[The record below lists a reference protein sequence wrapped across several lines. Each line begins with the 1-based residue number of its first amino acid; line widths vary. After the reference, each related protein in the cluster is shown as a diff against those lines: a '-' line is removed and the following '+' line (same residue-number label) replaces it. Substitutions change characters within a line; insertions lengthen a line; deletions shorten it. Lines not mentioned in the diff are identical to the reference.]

1 MAGKSNLVIIHK
13 SDTPIAFTPPKD
25 KSGRIAAS
33 TNLHIMELRQKL
45 LKLIGAKDYIPM
57 RRMELITEL
66 KLDEDDTKSAHALLD
81 QMLERGE
88 IARLKKDRL
97 CIPEDADLVSG
108 RLIFRQSGS
117 AILIPDSDPSGDGY
131 PIKAEDTGV
140 SMHGDVVLA
149 RKVEQDR
156 RPFRGK
162 GGKQR
167 PEYNPDEKPNVR
179 VIRILKRARTTIP
192 GTLER
197 GRHASFVIP
206 DDPRLIQ
213 DILVP
218 DPQNSGMRPI
228 PQVGDKVVVKML
240 EWKQRH
246 LNPEGEI
253 IEVLGRTHEPDA
265 EFKAIL
271 YKYDLKPQFP
281 AAVEKQTEAIPDKVR
296 PEDIG
301 KRQDC
306 RDLFTFTID
315 PDDAKDFDDAL
326 SLELLEGG
334 KVRVG
339 VHIADVSAYVKPGSP
354 LDREAQE
361 RGNSTYLV
369 GTVISMLPHALSN
382 GLCSLV
388 EAEDRLTKSCFI
400 TFNDHA
406 EITDVKF
413 ANTVINS
420 NKRLTYK
427 QAYAFMMQD
436 DFAEIRKTPLPPK
449 HQTGSTGRSLDEVTD
464 HEMAQLKES
473 IDTLWRIAN
482 QLRQRRFSKG
492 SLDLDM
498 TSVKIYVDEE
508 GYADRIEKEFND
520 ESHQLIEEFMLSANE
535 QVARTMKKQNF
546 PCIYRVHDEP
556 EEEKL
561 KELRETMIS
570 FGVQCGNLQKPRE
583 MTALLK
589 KLKDHPQGY
598 TLKIHVLRSLKQAQ
612 YRASADGHFGL
623 GKPDYTH
630 FTSPIRRYSDLI
642 VHRVLDGYLCKIG
655 ADSALDTPDIR
666 YNQGKLESLGEHISI
681 TERNS
686 VDAERESV
694 KTKLLEFYD
703 RELEKKEKQHFKA
716 IITDVKNHG
725 LFVELTDT
733 LAFGM
738 VHISTLDD
746 DFYHPNNEGTALIG
760 RRKKRTYALGQY
772 IMVQVE
778 RVDRFKRQIDF
789 RVVISDARDAG
800 KKPGKPFTGGRKP
813 KQDQAK
819 QGQAK
824 QPKQSKQSKQSNKP
838 RRTAS
843 KKTSPREGGGAD
855 KVITQ
860 RPKKKSAKKS
870 TPKKPA
876 NEKPTGKKATGKVLT
891 QRPKK
896 SDRSRKRNR

>member
-1 MAGKSNLVIIHK
+1 M
-13 SDTPIAFTPPKD
+13 D
-25 KSGRIAAS
+25 
-33 TNLHIMELRQKL
+33 LRQKL
-45 LKLIGAKDYIPM
+45 LKLLGAKDYLPM
-57 RRMELITEL
+57 RRMEIISVL
-66 KLDEDDTKSAHALLD
+66 KLDQDATKEAHALLD
-81 QMLERGE
+81 KMLEQGE

-117 AILIPDSDPSGDGY
+117 AILIPDSDPIGDGY
-131 PIKAEDTGV
+131 PVKSEDTGV
-140 SMHGDVVLA
+140 SMHGDTVLA
-149 RKVEQDR
+149 RKVEDHR

-162 GGKQR
+162 GRQQR
-167 PEYNPDEKPNVR
+167 PEYKPDEKPNVR

-192 GTLER
+192 GTLEQAK
-197 GRHASFVIP
+197 HAVYVIP
-206 DDPRLIQ
+206 DDPRIIH

-218 DPQNSGMRPI
+218 DPKNSGLKPI
-228 PQVGDKVVVKML
+228 PKVGDKVVVKML

-253 IEVLGRTHEPDA
+253 IEILGRTHEPDA

-271 YKYDLKPQFP
+271 YKYDLNPKFP
-281 AAVEKQTEAIPDKVR
+281 SAVEQQTKGIPDVVR

-301 KRQDC
+301 NRQDC

-326 SLELLEGG
+326 SLELLEDS
-334 KVRVG
+334 KTRVG

-369 GTVISMLPHALSN
+369 GTVIPMLPHALSN

-388 EAEDRLTKSCFI
+388 EGEDRLTKTCFI
-400 TFNDHA
+400 TFNDNA
-406 EITDVKF
+406 DITEVKF

-427 QAYAFMMQD
+427 QAYAFMQQD
-436 DFAEIRKTPLPPK
+436 DLAEIRKTPLPPK
-449 HQTGSTGRSLDEVTD
+449 HQTGSTGRSLDDVTEE
-464 HEMAQLKES
+464 EMATLKKY
-473 IDTLWRIAN
+473 IGKLWHIAK
-482 QLRQRRFSKG
+482 QLRERRFGKG

-498 TSVKIYVDEE
+498 TSVKIYVDED

-535 QVARTMKKQNF
+535 QVARTMKKQNT

-561 KELRETMIS
+561 KELRETMQS

-583 MTALLK
+583 MTLLLK
-589 KLKDHPQGY
+589 KLKEHPQGY

-612 YRASADGHFGL
+612 YRASADGHYGL
-623 GKPDYTH
+623 SKPDYTH

-642 VHRVLDGYLCKIG
+642 VHRILDGYLCKTR
-655 ADSALDTPDIR
+655 ADSALVAPEIS
-666 YNQGKLESLGEHISI
+666 YKQGKLESLGDHISVS
-681 TERNS
+681 ERNS

-703 RELEKKEKQHFKA
+703 RELQKEQKQHFKA

-733 LAFGM
+733 LAYGM

-746 DFYHPNNEGTALIG
+746 DFYHPNSEGTALIG
-760 RRKKRTYALGQY
+760 RRKKRAYALGQY

-789 RVVISDARDAG
+789 RVVLSDARDKG
-800 KKPGKPFTGGRKP
+800 KKPGKPFKSHRKI
-813 KQDQAK
+813 DQARS
-819 QGQAK
+819 
-824 QPKQSKQSKQSNKP
+824 SKSLE
-838 RRTAS
+838 R
-843 KKTSPREGGGAD
+843 SPREKAA
-855 KVITQ
+855 KTLT
-860 RPKKKSAKKS
+860 RRKPKKKSIQE
-870 TPKKPA
+870 KKPSA
-876 NEKPTGKKATGKVLT
+876 EGKVIT
-891 QRPKK
+891 KRPKK
-896 SDRSRKRNR
+896 NKRNKGNR

>member
-1 MAGKSNLVIIHK
+1 
-13 SDTPIAFTPPKD
+13 
-25 KSGRIAAS
+25 
-33 TNLHIMELRQKL
+33 MELRKKL
-45 LKLIGAKDYIPM
+45 LKLIGSKDYVPM
-57 RRMELITEL
+57 RRMEIVTVL
-66 KLDEDDTKSAHALLD
+66 KLDQDATKEAHTLLD
-81 QMLERGE
+81 KMLEQGE

-131 PIKAEDTGV
+131 PIKSEDTGV
-140 SMHGDVVLA
+140 SMHGDTVLA
-149 RKVEQDR
+149 RKVEDQR

-162 GGKQR
+162 GRQQR
-167 PEYNPDEKPNVR
+167 PKYTPDEKPNVR

-192 GTLER
+192 GTLEQAQ
-197 GRHASFVIP
+197 HATYVIP
-206 DDPRLIQ
+206 DDPRIIQ

-218 DPQNSGMRPI
+218 DPKNSGLKPI
-228 PQVGDKVVVKML
+228 PKVGDKVVVKLL

-271 YKYDLKPQFP
+271 YKYDLNPKFP
-281 AAVEKQTEAIPDKVR
+281 SAVEQQTQDLPDVVR
-296 PEDIG
+296 SEDIG
-301 KRQDC
+301 NRQDC
-306 RDLFTFTID
+306 RELFTFTID

-326 SLELLEGG
+326 SLELLEDG
-334 KVRVG
+334 KTRVG

-369 GTVISMLPHALSN
+369 GTVIPMLPHALSN

-388 EAEDRLTKSCFI
+388 EAEDRLTKTCFI
-400 TFNDHA
+400 TFNESAD
-406 EITDVKF
+406 ITEVKF
-413 ANTVINS
+413 ANTIINS

-427 QAYAFMMQD
+427 QAYAFMQQD
-436 DFAEIRKTPLPPK
+436 DLAEIRKTPLPPK
-449 HQTGSTGRSLDEVTD
+449 HQTGSTGRSLDEVAD
-464 HEMAQLKES
+464 EEMAMLKKYIS
-473 IDTLWRIAN
+473 KLWHIAK
-482 QLRQRRFSKG
+482 QLRKRRFRKG

-520 ESHQLIEEFMLSANE
+520 ESHQLIEEFMLLANE
-535 QVARTMKKQNF
+535 QVARRMKMQNF

-561 KELRETMIS
+561 KELRETMQS
-570 FGVQCGNLQKPRE
+570 FGVQCGQLQKPRE

-589 KLKDHPQGY
+589 KLKEHPQGY

-612 YRASADGHFGL
+612 YRASADGHYGL
-623 GKPDYTH
+623 SKPDYTH

-642 VHRVLDGYLCKIG
+642 VHRILDGYLCKTR
-655 ADSALDTPDIR
+655 ADSALEEPEIR
-666 YNQGKLESLGEHISI
+666 YKQAKLESLGDHISV

-703 RELEKKEKQHFKA
+703 RELQKEEKQHFKA

-725 LFVELTDT
+725 LFVELSDT

-746 DFYHPNNEGTALIG
+746 DFYHPNSESTALIG
-760 RRKKRTYALGQY
+760 RRKKRSYALGQY

-789 RVVISDARDAG
+789 RVVLTDDRDKG
-800 KKPGKPFTGGRKP
+800 KKPGKPFKGRRKADRPRSSKNLERSPRKKAVKTLIRRKP
-813 KQDQAK
+813 KEKSAQE
-819 QGQAK
+819 K
-824 QPKQSKQSKQSNKP
+824 QPP
-838 RRTAS
+838 V
-843 KKTSPREGGGAD
+843 EG
-855 KVITQ
+855 KVITK
-860 RPKKKSAKKS
+860 RPKK
-870 TPKKPA
+870 
-876 NEKPTGKKATGKVLT
+876 N
-891 QRPKK
+891 QRNK
-896 SDRSRKRNR
+896 RSR

>member
-1 MAGKSNLVIIHK
+1 M
-13 SDTPIAFTPPKD
+13 D
-25 KSGRIAAS
+25 
-33 TNLHIMELRQKL
+33 LRQKL
-45 LKLIGAKDYIPM
+45 LKLFGAKDYVPM
-57 RRMELITEL
+57 RRMEIISVL
-66 KLDEDDTKSAHALLD
+66 KFDQDATKEAHTLLD
-81 QMLERGE
+81 KMLEQGE

-117 AILIPDSDPSGDGY
+117 AILIPDSDPGGDGY
-131 PIKAEDTGV
+131 PIKSEDTGV
-140 SMHGDVVLA
+140 SMHGDTVLA
-149 RKVEQDR
+149 RKVDDQR

-162 GGKQR
+162 GRQQR
-167 PEYNPDEKPNVR
+167 PEYRPDEKPNVR
-179 VIRILKRARTTIP
+179 VIRILKRARITIP
-192 GTLER
+192 GTLEQAK
-197 GRHASFVIP
+197 HASYVIP
-206 DDPRLIQ
+206 DDPRIIH

-218 DPQNSGMRPI
+218 DPKNSGLKPI
-228 PQVGDKVVVKML
+228 PKVGDKVVVKML

-271 YKYDLKPQFP
+271 YKYDLNPRFP
-281 AAVEKQTEAIPDKVR
+281 SAVEQQTKDIPDVVR
-296 PEDIG
+296 SEDIG
-301 KRQDC
+301 NRQDC

-326 SLELLEGG
+326 SLELLEDG
-334 KVRVG
+334 KTRVG

-354 LDREAQE
+354 LDREAQK

-369 GTVISMLPHALSN
+369 GTVIPMLPHALSN

-388 EAEDRLTKSCFI
+388 EAEDRLTKTCFI
-400 TFNDHA
+400 TFNDSA
-406 EITDVKF
+406 DISEVKF

-427 QAYAFMMQD
+427 QAYAFMQKD
-436 DFAEIRKTPLPPK
+436 DLAEIRNTPLPPK
-449 HQTGSTGRSLDEVTD
+449 HQTGSTGRSLDKVTD
-464 HEMAQLKES
+464 EEMATLKKY
-473 IDTLWRIAN
+473 IGKLWQIAK
-482 QLRQRRFSKG
+482 QLRERRFRKG

-535 QVARTMKKQNF
+535 QVARTMKKQDF

-561 KELRETMIS
+561 KELRETMQS

-583 MTALLK
+583 MTLLLK
-589 KLKDHPQGY
+589 KLKEHPQGY
-598 TLKIHVLRSLKQAQ
+598 TLKVHVLRSLKQAQ
-612 YRASADGHFGL
+612 YRASADGHYGL
-623 GKPDYTH
+623 SKPDYTH

-642 VHRVLDGYLCKIG
+642 VHRILDGYLCKTR
-655 ADSALDTPDIR
+655 ADSALGEPEIR
-666 YNQGKLESLGEHISI
+666 YNQGKLESLGDHISV

-703 RELEKKEKQHFKA
+703 RELQKEQKQHFKA

-746 DFYHPNNEGTALIG
+746 DFYHPNPEGTALIG

-789 RVVISDARDAG
+789 RVVLTDDRDKG
-800 KKPGKPFTGGRKP
+800 KKPGKPFKGRRMI
-813 KQDQAK
+813 DQARSSK
-819 QGQAK
+819 SLERSPGKKVAK
-824 QPKQSKQSKQSNKP
+824 TLA
-838 RRTAS
+838 RR
-843 KKTSPREGGGAD
+843 K
-855 KVITQ
+855 
-860 RPKKKSAKKS
+860 PKKKSAQE
-870 TPKKPA
+870 KKPPA
-876 NEKPTGKKATGKVLT
+876 EGKVIT
-891 QRPKK
+891 KRPNKNQRN
-896 SDRSRKRNR
+896 KRTR

>member
-1 MAGKSNLVIIHK
+1 M
-13 SDTPIAFTPPKD
+13 D
-25 KSGRIAAS
+25 
-33 TNLHIMELRQKL
+33 LRQKL
-45 LKLIGAKDYIPM
+45 LKLLGAKDYVPM
-57 RRMELITEL
+57 RRMEIISVL
-66 KLDEDDTKSAHALLD
+66 KFGQDATKEAHTLLD
-81 QMLERGE
+81 KMLEQGE

-117 AILIPDSDPSGDGY
+117 AILIPDSDPGGDGY
-131 PIKAEDTGV
+131 PVKSEDTGV
-140 SMHGDVVLA
+140 SMHGDTVLA
-149 RKVEQDR
+149 RKVEDQR

-162 GGKQR
+162 GRQQR
-167 PEYNPDEKPNVR
+167 PEYKPDEKPNVR
-179 VIRILKRARTTIP
+179 VIRILKRARITIP
-192 GTLER
+192 GTLEQAK
-197 GRHASFVIP
+197 HASYVIP
-206 DDPRLIQ
+206 DDPRIIH

-218 DPQNSGMRPI
+218 DPKNSGLKPI
-228 PQVGDKVVVKML
+228 PKVGDKVVVKML

-253 IEVLGRTHEPDA
+253 MEVLGRTHEPDA

-271 YKYDLKPQFP
+271 YKYDLNPRFP
-281 AAVEKQTEAIPDKVR
+281 SAVEQQTKDIPDVVR
-296 PEDIG
+296 SEDIG
-301 KRQDC
+301 NRQDC

-326 SLELLEGG
+326 SLELLEDG
-334 KVRVG
+334 KTRVG

-369 GTVISMLPHALSN
+369 GTVIPMLPHALSN

-388 EAEDRLTKSCFI
+388 EAEDRLTKTCFI
-400 TFNDHA
+400 TFNNSADIS
-406 EITDVKF
+406 EVKF

-427 QAYAFMMQD
+427 QAYAFMQQD
-436 DFAEIRKTPLPPK
+436 DLAEIRNTPLPPK
-449 HQTGSTGRSLDEVTD
+449 HQTGSTGRSLNKVTD
-464 HEMAQLKES
+464 EEMATLKKY
-473 IDTLWRIAN
+473 IGKLWQIAK
-482 QLRQRRFSKG
+482 QLRERRFRKG

-561 KELRETMIS
+561 KELRETMQS

-583 MTALLK
+583 MTLLLK
-589 KLKDHPQGY
+589 KLKEHPQGY
-598 TLKIHVLRSLKQAQ
+598 TLKVHVLRSLKQAQ
-612 YRASADGHFGL
+612 YRASADGHYGL
-623 GKPDYTH
+623 SKPDYTH

-642 VHRVLDGYLCKIG
+642 VHRILDGYLCKTR
-655 ADSALDTPDIR
+655 ADSALGEPEIR
-666 YNQGKLESLGEHISI
+666 YKQGKLESLGDHISV

-703 RELEKKEKQHFKA
+703 RELQKEQKQHFKA

-746 DFYHPNNEGTALIG
+746 DFYHPNPEGTALIG

-789 RVVISDARDAG
+789 RVVLTDNRDKG
-800 KKPGKPFTGGRKP
+800 KKPGKPFKGRRKI
-813 KQDQAK
+813 DQARS
-819 QGQAK
+819 
-824 QPKQSKQSKQSNKP
+824 SKSLERSP
-838 RRTAS
+838 S
-843 KKTSPREGGGAD
+843 KKAAKTLARR
-855 KVITQ
+855 K
-860 RPKKKSAKKS
+860 PKKKSAQE
-870 TPKKPA
+870 KKPPA
-876 NEKPTGKKATGKVLT
+876 EGKVIT
-891 QRPKK
+891 KRPNKNQRN
-896 SDRSRKRNR
+896 KRNR

>member
-1 MAGKSNLVIIHK
+1 M
-13 SDTPIAFTPPKD
+13 
-25 KSGRIAAS
+25 
-33 TNLHIMELRQKL
+33 
-45 LKLIGAKDYIPM
+45 
-57 RRMELITEL
+57 
-66 KLDEDDTKSAHALLD
+66 
-81 QMLERGE
+81 
-88 IARLKKDRL
+88 
-97 CIPEDADLVSG
+97 
-108 RLIFRQSGS
+108 
-117 AILIPDSDPSGDGY
+117 
-131 PIKAEDTGV
+131 
-140 SMHGDVVLA
+140 
-149 RKVEQDR
+149 
-156 RPFRGK
+156 
-162 GGKQR
+162 
-167 PEYNPDEKPNVR
+167 
-179 VIRILKRARTTIP
+179 
-192 GTLER
+192 
-197 GRHASFVIP
+197 IP
-206 DDPRLIQ
+206 DDPRIIH

-218 DPQNSGMRPI
+218 DPKNSGLKPI
-228 PQVGDKVVVKML
+228 PKVGDKVVVKML

-271 YKYDLKPQFP
+271 YKYDLNPRFP
-281 AAVEKQTEAIPDKVR
+281 SAVEQQTKDIPDVVR
-296 PEDIG
+296 SEDIG
-301 KRQDC
+301 NRQDC

-326 SLELLEGG
+326 SLELLEDG
-334 KVRVG
+334 KTCVG

-354 LDREAQE
+354 LDCEAQK

-369 GTVISMLPHALSN
+369 GTVIPMLPHALSN

-388 EAEDRLTKSCFI
+388 EAEDRLTKTCFI
-400 TFNDHA
+400 TFNESADIS
-406 EITDVKF
+406 EVKF

-427 QAYAFMMQD
+427 QAYAFMQMD
-436 DFAEIRKTPLPPK
+436 DLAEIRNTPLPPK
-449 HQTGSTGRSLDEVTD
+449 HQTGSTGRSLDKVTD
-464 HEMAQLKES
+464 EEMATLKKY
-473 IDTLWRIAN
+473 IGKLWQIAK
-482 QLRQRRFSKG
+482 QLRERRFRKG

-535 QVARTMKKQNF
+535 QVARTMKKQDF

-561 KELRETMIS
+561 KELRETMQS

-583 MTALLK
+583 MTLLLK
-589 KLKDHPQGY
+589 KLKEHPQGY
-598 TLKIHVLRSLKQAQ
+598 TLKVHVLRSLKQAQ
-612 YRASADGHFGL
+612 YRASADGHYGL
-623 GKPDYTH
+623 SKPDYTH

-642 VHRVLDGYLCKIG
+642 VHRILDGYLCKTR
-655 ADSALDTPDIR
+655 ADSALGEPEIR
-666 YNQGKLESLGEHISI
+666 YNQGKLESLGDHISV

-703 RELEKKEKQHFKA
+703 RELQKEQKQHFKA

-746 DFYHPNNEGTALIG
+746 DFYHPNPEGTALIG

-772 IMVQVE
+772 IIVQVE

-789 RVVISDARDAG
+789 RVVLTDDRDKG
-800 KKPGKPFTGGRKP
+800 KKPGKPFKGRRMI
-813 KQDQAK
+813 DQARSSK
-819 QGQAK
+819 SLERSPGKKVAK
-824 QPKQSKQSKQSNKP
+824 TLA
-838 RRTAS
+838 RR
-843 KKTSPREGGGAD
+843 K
-855 KVITQ
+855 
-860 RPKKKSAKKS
+860 PKKKSAQE
-870 TPKKPA
+870 KKPPA
-876 NEKPTGKKATGKVLT
+876 EGKVIT
-891 QRPKK
+891 KRPNKNQRN
-896 SDRSRKRNR
+896 KRTR

>member
-1 MAGKSNLVIIHK
+1 M
-13 SDTPIAFTPPKD
+13 D
-25 KSGRIAAS
+25 
-33 TNLHIMELRQKL
+33 LRQKL
-45 LKLIGAKDYIPM
+45 LKLFGAKDYVPM
-57 RRMELITEL
+57 RRMEIISVL
-66 KLDEDDTKSAHALLD
+66 KFDQDVTKEAHTLLD
-81 QMLERGE
+81 KMLEQGE

-97 CIPEDADLVSG
+97 CIPKDADLVSG

-131 PIKAEDTGV
+131 PVKSEDTGV
-140 SMHGDVVLA
+140 SMHGDTVLA
-149 RKVEQDR
+149 RKVDDKR

-162 GGKQR
+162 GHQQR
-167 PEYNPDEKPNVR
+167 HEYKPDEKPNVR
-179 VIRILKRARTTIP
+179 VIRMLKRARITIP
-192 GTLER
+192 GTLEQA
-197 GRHASFVIP
+197 RHASYVIP
-206 DDPRLIQ
+206 DDPRIIH

-218 DPQNSGMRPI
+218 DPKNSGLKPI
-228 PQVGDKVVVKML
+228 PKVGDKVVVKML

-246 LNPEGEI
+246 LNPEGKI

-271 YKYDLKPQFP
+271 YKYDLNPRFP
-281 AAVEKQTEAIPDKVR
+281 SAVEQQTKDIPDVVR
-296 PEDIG
+296 SEDFG
-301 KRQDC
+301 NRQDC

-326 SLELLEGG
+326 SLELLEDG
-334 KVRVG
+334 KTRVG

-354 LDREAQE
+354 LDCEAQK

-369 GTVISMLPHALSN
+369 GTVIPMLPHSLSN

-388 EAEDRLTKSCFI
+388 EAEDRLTKTCFI
-400 TFNDHA
+400 TFNNSA
-406 EITDVKF
+406 EISEVKF

-427 QAYAFMMQD
+427 QAYAFMQQD
-436 DFAEIRKTPLPPK
+436 DLAEIRNTPLPPK
-449 HQTGSTGRSLDEVTD
+449 HQTGSTGRSLDKMTD
-464 HEMAQLKES
+464 EEMATLKKY
-473 IDTLWRIAN
+473 IGKLWQIAKE
-482 QLRQRRFSKG
+482 LRERRFRKG

-535 QVARTMKKQNF
+535 QVARTIKKQDF

-561 KELRETMIS
+561 KELRETMQS

-583 MTALLK
+583 MTLLLK
-589 KLKDHPQGY
+589 KLKEHPQGY
-598 TLKIHVLRSLKQAQ
+598 TLKVHVLRSLKQAQ
-612 YRASADGHFGL
+612 YRASADGHYGL
-623 GKPDYTH
+623 SKPDYTH

-642 VHRVLDGYLCKIG
+642 VHRILDGYLCKTR
-655 ADSALDTPDIR
+655 ADSAIGEPEIR
-666 YNQGKLESLGEHISI
+666 YNQDKLESLGEHISV

-703 RELEKKEKQHFKA
+703 RELQKEQKQHFKA

-725 LFVELTDT
+725 LYVELADT
-733 LAFGM
+733 LAYGM

-746 DFYHPNNEGTALIG
+746 DFYHPNAEGTALIG
-760 RRKKRTYALGQY
+760 RRKKRIYALGQY
-772 IMVQVE
+772 IMVEVE

-789 RVVISDARDAG
+789 RVVLTNDHDKG
-800 KKPGKPFTGGRKP
+800 KKPGKPFKGRRKIGQVSPSKSLERSPSKKAAKTLARIKP
-813 KQDQAK
+813 K
-819 QGQAK
+819 
-824 QPKQSKQSKQSNKP
+824 
-838 RRTAS
+838 
-843 KKTSPREGGGAD
+843 KKFTQEKKSLAEG
-855 KVITQ
+855 KVITKRPDKNQ
-860 RPKKKSAKKS
+860 R
-870 TPKKPA
+870 T
-876 NEKPTGKKATGKVLT
+876 
-891 QRPKK
+891 
-896 SDRSRKRNR
+896 

>member
-1 MAGKSNLVIIHK
+1 M
-13 SDTPIAFTPPKD
+13 D
-25 KSGRIAAS
+25 
-33 TNLHIMELRQKL
+33 LRQKL
-45 LKLIGAKDYIPM
+45 LKLLGAKDYVPM
-57 RRMELITEL
+57 RRMEIITVL
-66 KLDEDDTKSAHALLD
+66 KLDQDATKETHTLLD
-81 QMLERGE
+81 KMLEQGE

-97 CIPEDADLVSG
+97 CIPEDADLISG

-117 AILIPDSDPSGDGY
+117 AILIPDSDPSGDGF

-140 SMHGDVVLA
+140 SMHGDTVLA
-149 RKVEQDR
+149 RKVDDQR

-162 GGKQR
+162 GLQQR
-167 PEYNPDEKPNVR
+167 PEYKPDEKPNVR
-179 VIRILKRARTTIP
+179 VIRILKRARITIP
-192 GTLER
+192 GTLEKSK
-197 GRHASFVIP
+197 HATYVIP
-206 DDPRLIQ
+206 DDPRIIH

-218 DPQNSGMRPI
+218 DPKNSGLKPI
-228 PQVGDKVVVKML
+228 PKVGDKVVVKML

-271 YKYDLKPQFP
+271 YKYDLNPKFP
-281 AAVEKQTEAIPDKVR
+281 SAVEQQTKDIPNVVR
-296 PEDIG
+296 PEDLG
-301 KRQDC
+301 NRQDC
-306 RDLFTFTID
+306 RNLFTFTID

-326 SLELLEGG
+326 SLELLEDG
-334 KVRVG
+334 KTRVG

-369 GTVISMLPHALSN
+369 GTVIPMLPHALSN

-388 EAEDRLTKSCFI
+388 EAEDRLTKTCFI
-400 TFNDHA
+400 TFNDSA
-406 EITDVKF
+406 DITEVKF

-427 QAYAFMMQD
+427 QAYAFMQQD

-449 HQTGSTGRSLDEVTD
+449 HQTGSTGRSLDDVTD
-464 HEMAQLKES
+464 EEMATLKKY
-473 IDTLWRIAN
+473 IGKLWHIAK
-482 QLRQRRFSKG
+482 QLRKRRFGKG

-561 KELRETMIS
+561 KELRETMQS

-583 MTALLK
+583 MTSLLK
-589 KLKDHPQGY
+589 KLKEHPQGY

-612 YRASADGHFGL
+612 YRASADGHYGL
-623 GKPDYTH
+623 SKPDYTH

-642 VHRVLDGYLCKIG
+642 VHRILDGYLCNTR
-655 ADSALDTPDIR
+655 ADSALDVPEIR
-666 YNQGKLESLGEHISI
+666 YKQGKLESLGDHISVS
-681 TERNS
+681 ERNS

-703 RELEKKEKQHFKA
+703 RELQKEQKQHFKA

-725 LFVELTDT
+725 LFVELADT

-746 DFYHPNNEGTALIG
+746 DFYHPNSEGTALIG

-789 RVVISDARDAG
+789 RVVLTEDRDKG
-800 KKPGKPFTGGRKP
+800 KKPGKPFKGP
-813 KQDQAK
+813 PQDRPGALI
-819 QGQAK
+819 
-824 QPKQSKQSKQSNKP
+824 
-838 RRTAS
+838 
-843 KKTSPREGGGAD
+843 KKFRA
-855 KVITQ
+855 
-860 RPKKKSAKKS
+860 
-870 TPKKPA
+870 
-876 NEKPTGKKATGKVLT
+876 
-891 QRPKK
+891 
-896 SDRSRKRNR
+896 

>member
-1 MAGKSNLVIIHK
+1 M
-13 SDTPIAFTPPKD
+13 D
-25 KSGRIAAS
+25 
-33 TNLHIMELRQKL
+33 LRQKL
-45 LKLIGAKDYIPM
+45 LKLLGAKDYVPM
-57 RRMELITEL
+57 RRMEIISVL
-66 KLDEDDTKSAHALLD
+66 KFDQDATKEAHTLLD
-81 QMLERGE
+81 KMLEQGE

-131 PIKAEDTGV
+131 PVKSEDTGV
-140 SMHGDVVLA
+140 SMHGDTVLA
-149 RKVEQDR
+149 RKVDDQR

-162 GGKQR
+162 GRQQR
-167 PEYNPDEKPNVR
+167 PEYKPDEKPNVR
-179 VIRILKRARTTIP
+179 VIRLLKRARITIP
-192 GTLER
+192 GTLEQAK
-197 GRHASFVIP
+197 HASYVIP
-206 DDPRLIQ
+206 DDPRIIH

-218 DPQNSGMRPI
+218 DPKNSGLKPI
-228 PQVGDKVVVKML
+228 PKVGDKVVVKML

-253 IEVLGRTHEPDA
+253 IEVFGRTHEPDA

-271 YKYDLKPQFP
+271 YKYDLNPRFP
-281 AAVEKQTEAIPDKVR
+281 SAVEQQTKDIPDVVR
-296 PEDIG
+296 SEDIG
-301 KRQDC
+301 NRQDC

-326 SLELLEGG
+326 SLELLEDG
-334 KVRVG
+334 KTRVG

-369 GTVISMLPHALSN
+369 GTVIPMLPHALSN

-388 EAEDRLTKSCFI
+388 EAEDRLTKTCFI
-400 TFNDHA
+400 TFNDSA
-406 EITDVKF
+406 DISEVKF

-427 QAYAFMMQD
+427 QAYAFMQMD
-436 DFAEIRKTPLPPK
+436 DLAEIRNTPLPPK
-449 HQTGSTGRSLDEVTD
+449 HQTGSTGRSLDKVTD
-464 HEMAQLKES
+464 EEMATLKKY
-473 IDTLWRIAN
+473 IGKLWQIAK
-482 QLRQRRFSKG
+482 QLRERRFRKG

-535 QVARTMKKQNF
+535 QVARTMKKQDF

-561 KELRETMIS
+561 KELRETMQS

-583 MTALLK
+583 MTLLLK
-589 KLKDHPQGY
+589 KLKEHPQGY
-598 TLKIHVLRSLKQAQ
+598 TLKVHVLRSLKQAQ
-612 YRASADGHFGL
+612 YRASADGHYGL
-623 GKPDYTH
+623 SKPDYTH

-642 VHRVLDGYLCKIG
+642 VHRILDGYLCKTR
-655 ADSALDTPDIR
+655 ADSALREPEIR
-666 YNQGKLESLGEHISI
+666 YNQGKLESLGDHISV

-703 RELEKKEKQHFKA
+703 RELQKEQKQHFKA

-746 DFYHPNNEGTALIG
+746 DFYHPNPEGTALIG

-789 RVVISDARDAG
+789 RVVLTDDRDKG
-800 KKPGKPFTGGRKP
+800 KKPGKPFKGRRKIDLARSS
-813 KQDQAK
+813 KSLERSSGKKVAK
-819 QGQAK
+819 TLA
-824 QPKQSKQSKQSNKP
+824 
-838 RRTAS
+838 RR
-843 KKTSPREGGGAD
+843 K
-855 KVITQ
+855 
-860 RPKKKSAKKS
+860 PKKKSARE
-870 TPKKPA
+870 KKPPA
-876 NEKPTGKKATGKVLT
+876 EGKVIT
-891 QRPKK
+891 KRPNKNQRN
-896 SDRSRKRNR
+896 KRTR

>member
-1 MAGKSNLVIIHK
+1 M
-13 SDTPIAFTPPKD
+13 D
-25 KSGRIAAS
+25 
-33 TNLHIMELRQKL
+33 LRQKL
-45 LKLIGAKDYIPM
+45 LKLLGAKDYVPM
-57 RRMELITEL
+57 RRMEIISVL
-66 KLDEDDTKSAHALLD
+66 KFGQDATKEAHTLLD
-81 QMLERGE
+81 KMLEQGE

-117 AILIPDSDPSGDGY
+117 AILIPDSDPGGDGY
-131 PIKAEDTGV
+131 PIKSEDTGV
-140 SMHGDVVLA
+140 SMHGDTVLA
-149 RKVEQDR
+149 RKVEDQR

-162 GGKQR
+162 GRQQR
-167 PEYNPDEKPNVR
+167 PEYKPDEKPNVR
-179 VIRILKRARTTIP
+179 VIRILKRARITIP
-192 GTLER
+192 GTLEQAK
-197 GRHASFVIP
+197 HASYVIP
-206 DDPRLIQ
+206 DDPRIIH

-218 DPQNSGMRPI
+218 DPKNSGLKPI
-228 PQVGDKVVVKML
+228 PKVGDKVVVKML

-253 IEVLGRTHEPDA
+253 MEVLGRTHEPDA

-271 YKYDLKPQFP
+271 YKYDLNPRFP
-281 AAVEKQTEAIPDKVR
+281 SAVEQQTKDIPDVVR
-296 PEDIG
+296 SEDIG
-301 KRQDC
+301 NRQDC

-326 SLELLEGG
+326 SLELLEDG
-334 KVRVG
+334 KTRVG

-369 GTVISMLPHALSN
+369 GTVIPMLPHALSN

-388 EAEDRLTKSCFI
+388 EAEDRLTKTCFI
-400 TFNDHA
+400 TFNDSA
-406 EITDVKF
+406 DISEVKF

-427 QAYAFMMQD
+427 QAYAFMQMD
-436 DFAEIRKTPLPPK
+436 DLAEIRNTPLPPK
-449 HQTGSTGRSLDEVTD
+449 HQTGSTGRSLDKVTD
-464 HEMAQLKES
+464 EEMATLKKY
-473 IDTLWRIAN
+473 IGKLWQIAK
-482 QLRQRRFSKG
+482 QLRERRFRKG

-535 QVARTMKKQNF
+535 QVARTMKKQDF

-561 KELRETMIS
+561 KELRETMQS

-583 MTALLK
+583 MTLLLK
-589 KLKDHPQGY
+589 KLKEHPQGY
-598 TLKIHVLRSLKQAQ
+598 TLKVHVLRSLKQAQ
-612 YRASADGHFGL
+612 YRASADGHYGL
-623 GKPDYTH
+623 SKPDYTH

-642 VHRVLDGYLCKIG
+642 VHRILDGYLCKTR
-655 ADSALDTPDIR
+655 ADSALGEPEIR
-666 YNQGKLESLGEHISI
+666 YKQGKLESLGDHISVA
-681 TERNS
+681 ERNS

-703 RELEKKEKQHFKA
+703 RELQKEQKQHFKA

-746 DFYHPNNEGTALIG
+746 DFYHPNPEGTALIG

-789 RVVISDARDAG
+789 RVVLTDDRDKG
-800 KKPGKPFTGGRKP
+800 KKPGKPFKGRRMIN
-813 KQDQAK
+813 QARSSK
-819 QGQAK
+819 SLERSPGKKVAK
-824 QPKQSKQSKQSNKP
+824 TLA
-838 RRTAS
+838 RR
-843 KKTSPREGGGAD
+843 K
-855 KVITQ
+855 
-860 RPKKKSAKKS
+860 PKKKSAQE
-870 TPKKPA
+870 KKPPA
-876 NEKPTGKKATGKVLT
+876 EGKVIT
-891 QRPKK
+891 KRPNKNQRN
-896 SDRSRKRNR
+896 KRNR

>member
-1 MAGKSNLVIIHK
+1 M
-13 SDTPIAFTPPKD
+13 D
-25 KSGRIAAS
+25 
-33 TNLHIMELRQKL
+33 LRQKL
-45 LKLIGAKDYIPM
+45 LKLLGAKDYVPM
-57 RRMELITEL
+57 RRMEIISVL
-66 KLDEDDTKSAHALLD
+66 KFGQDATKEAHTLLD
-81 QMLERGE
+81 KMLEQGE

-117 AILIPDSDPSGDGY
+117 AILIPDSDPGGDGY
-131 PIKAEDTGV
+131 PIKSEDTGV
-140 SMHGDVVLA
+140 SMHGDTVLA
-149 RKVEQDR
+149 RKVEDQR

-162 GGKQR
+162 GRQQR
-167 PEYNPDEKPNVR
+167 PEYKPDEKPNVR
-179 VIRILKRARTTIP
+179 VIRILKRARITIP
-192 GTLER
+192 GTLEQAK
-197 GRHASFVIP
+197 HASYVIP
-206 DDPRLIQ
+206 DDPRIIH

-218 DPQNSGMRPI
+218 DPKNSGLKPI
-228 PQVGDKVVVKML
+228 PKVGDKVVVKML

-253 IEVLGRTHEPDA
+253 MEVLGRTHEPDA

-271 YKYDLKPQFP
+271 YKYDLNPRFP
-281 AAVEKQTEAIPDKVR
+281 SAVEQQTQDIPDVVR
-296 PEDIG
+296 SEDIG
-301 KRQDC
+301 NRQDC

-326 SLELLEGG
+326 SLELLEDG
-334 KVRVG
+334 KTRVG

-369 GTVISMLPHALSN
+369 GTVIPMLPHALSN

-388 EAEDRLTKSCFI
+388 EAEDRLTKTCFI
-400 TFNDHA
+400 TFNDSA
-406 EITDVKF
+406 DISEVKF

-427 QAYAFMMQD
+427 QAYAFMQMD
-436 DFAEIRKTPLPPK
+436 DLAEIRNTPLPPK
-449 HQTGSTGRSLDEVTD
+449 HQTGSTGRSLNKVTD
-464 HEMAQLKES
+464 EEMATLKKY
-473 IDTLWRIAN
+473 IGKLWQIAK
-482 QLRQRRFSKG
+482 QLRERRFRKG

-561 KELRETMIS
+561 KELRETMQS

-583 MTALLK
+583 MTLLLK
-589 KLKDHPQGY
+589 KLKEHPQGY
-598 TLKIHVLRSLKQAQ
+598 TLKVHVLRSLKQAQ
-612 YRASADGHFGL
+612 YRASADGHYGL
-623 GKPDYTH
+623 SKPDYTH

-642 VHRVLDGYLCKIG
+642 VHRILDGYLCKTR
-655 ADSALDTPDIR
+655 ADSALGEPEIR
-666 YNQGKLESLGEHISI
+666 YKQGKLESLGDHISV

-703 RELEKKEKQHFKA
+703 RELQKEQKQHFKA

-746 DFYHPNNEGTALIG
+746 DFYHPNPEGTALIG

-789 RVVISDARDAG
+789 RVVLTDDRDKG
-800 KKPGKPFTGGRKP
+800 KKPGKPFKGRRKIDLARSS
-813 KQDQAK
+813 KSLERNSGKKVAK
-819 QGQAK
+819 TLA
-824 QPKQSKQSKQSNKP
+824 
-838 RRTAS
+838 RR
-843 KKTSPREGGGAD
+843 K
-855 KVITQ
+855 
-860 RPKKKSAKKS
+860 PKKKSAQE
-870 TPKKPA
+870 KKPPA
-876 NEKPTGKKATGKVLT
+876 EGKVIT
-891 QRPKK
+891 KRPNKNQRN
-896 SDRSRKRNR
+896 KRNR

>member
-1 MAGKSNLVIIHK
+1 M
-13 SDTPIAFTPPKD
+13 D
-25 KSGRIAAS
+25 
-33 TNLHIMELRQKL
+33 LRQKL
-45 LKLIGAKDYIPM
+45 LKLFGAKDYVPM
-57 RRMELITEL
+57 RRMEIISVL
-66 KLDEDDTKSAHALLD
+66 KFDQDATKEAHTLLD
-81 QMLERGE
+81 KMLEQGE

-131 PIKAEDTGV
+131 PVKSEDTGV
-140 SMHGDVVLA
+140 SMHGDTVLA
-149 RKVEQDR
+149 RKVEDQR

-162 GGKQR
+162 GRQQR
-167 PEYNPDEKPNVR
+167 PEYRPDEKPNVR
-179 VIRILKRARTTIP
+179 VIRILKRARITIP
-192 GTLER
+192 GTLEQAK
-197 GRHASFVIP
+197 HACYVIP
-206 DDPRLIQ
+206 DDPRIIH

-218 DPQNSGMRPI
+218 DPKNSGLKPI
-228 PQVGDKVVVKML
+228 PKVGDKVVVKML

-271 YKYDLKPQFP
+271 YKYDLNPRFP
-281 AAVEKQTEAIPDKVR
+281 SAVEQQTKDIPGVVR
-296 PEDIG
+296 SEDIG
-301 KRQDC
+301 NRQDC

-326 SLELLEGG
+326 SLELLEDG
-334 KVRVG
+334 KTRVG

-369 GTVISMLPHALSN
+369 GTVIPMLPHALSN

-388 EAEDRLTKSCFI
+388 EAEDRLTKTCFI
-400 TFNDHA
+400 TFNESADIS
-406 EITDVKF
+406 EVKF

-427 QAYAFMMQD
+427 QAYAFMQMD
-436 DFAEIRKTPLPPK
+436 DLAEIRNTPLPPK
-449 HQTGSTGRSLDEVTD
+449 HQTGSTGRSLDKVTD
-464 HEMAQLKES
+464 EEMATLKKY
-473 IDTLWRIAN
+473 IGKLWQIAK
-482 QLRQRRFSKG
+482 QLRERRFRKG

-535 QVARTMKKQNF
+535 QVARTMKKQDF

-561 KELRETMIS
+561 KELRETMQS

-583 MTALLK
+583 MTLLLK
-589 KLKDHPQGY
+589 KLKEHPQGY
-598 TLKIHVLRSLKQAQ
+598 TLKVHVLRSLKQAQ
-612 YRASADGHFGL
+612 YRASADGHYGL
-623 GKPDYTH
+623 SKPDYTH

-642 VHRVLDGYLCKIG
+642 VHRILDGYLCKTR
-655 ADSALDTPDIR
+655 ADSALGEPEIR
-666 YNQGKLESLGEHISI
+666 YNQGKLESLGDHISV

-703 RELEKKEKQHFKA
+703 RELQKEQKQHFKA

-746 DFYHPNNEGTALIG
+746 DFYHPNPEGTALIG

-789 RVVISDARDAG
+789 RVVLTDDRDKG
-800 KKPGKPFTGGRKP
+800 KKPGKPFKGRRMI
-813 KQDQAK
+813 DQARSSK
-819 QGQAK
+819 SLERSPGKKVAK
-824 QPKQSKQSKQSNKP
+824 TLA
-838 RRTAS
+838 RR
-843 KKTSPREGGGAD
+843 K
-855 KVITQ
+855 
-860 RPKKKSAKKS
+860 PKKKSARE
-870 TPKKPA
+870 KKPPA
-876 NEKPTGKKATGKVLT
+876 EGKVIT
-891 QRPKK
+891 KRPNKNQRN
-896 SDRSRKRNR
+896 KRTR

>member
-1 MAGKSNLVIIHK
+1 M
-13 SDTPIAFTPPKD
+13 D
-25 KSGRIAAS
+25 
-33 TNLHIMELRQKL
+33 LRQKL
-45 LKLIGAKDYIPM
+45 LKLLGAKDYVPM
-57 RRMELITEL
+57 RRMEIISVL
-66 KLDEDDTKSAHALLD
+66 KFGQDATKEAHTLLD
-81 QMLERGE
+81 KMLEQGE

-117 AILIPDSDPSGDGY
+117 AILIPDSDPGGDGY
-131 PIKAEDTGV
+131 PIKSEDTGV
-140 SMHGDVVLA
+140 SMHGDTVLA
-149 RKVEQDR
+149 RKVEDQR

-162 GGKQR
+162 GRQQR
-167 PEYNPDEKPNVR
+167 PEYKPDEKPNVR
-179 VIRILKRARTTIP
+179 VIRILKRARITIP
-192 GTLER
+192 GTLEQAK
-197 GRHASFVIP
+197 HASYVIP
-206 DDPRLIQ
+206 DDPRIIH

-218 DPQNSGMRPI
+218 DPKNSGLKPI
-228 PQVGDKVVVKML
+228 PKVGDKVVVKML

-253 IEVLGRTHEPDA
+253 MEVLGRTHEPDA

-271 YKYDLKPQFP
+271 YKYDLNPRFP
-281 AAVEKQTEAIPDKVR
+281 SAVEQQTQDIPDVVR
-296 PEDIG
+296 SEDIG
-301 KRQDC
+301 NRQDC

-326 SLELLEGG
+326 SLELLEDG
-334 KVRVG
+334 KTRVG

-369 GTVISMLPHALSN
+369 GTVIPMLPHALSN

-388 EAEDRLTKSCFI
+388 EAEDRLTKTCFI
-400 TFNDHA
+400 TFNDSA
-406 EITDVKF
+406 DISEVKF

-427 QAYAFMMQD
+427 QAYAFMQMD
-436 DFAEIRKTPLPPK
+436 DLAEIRNTPLPPK
-449 HQTGSTGRSLDEVTD
+449 HQTGSTGRSLDKVTD
-464 HEMAQLKES
+464 EEMATLKKY
-473 IDTLWRIAN
+473 IGKLWQIAK
-482 QLRQRRFSKG
+482 QLRERRFRKG

-561 KELRETMIS
+561 KELRETMQS

-583 MTALLK
+583 MTLLLK
-589 KLKDHPQGY
+589 KLKEHPQGY
-598 TLKIHVLRSLKQAQ
+598 TLKVHVLRSLKQAQ
-612 YRASADGHFGL
+612 YRASADGHYGL
-623 GKPDYTH
+623 SKPDYTH

-642 VHRVLDGYLCKIG
+642 VHRILDGYLCKTR
-655 ADSALDTPDIR
+655 ADSALGEPEIR
-666 YNQGKLESLGEHISI
+666 YKQGKLESLGDHISV

-703 RELEKKEKQHFKA
+703 RELQKEQKQHFKA

-746 DFYHPNNEGTALIG
+746 DFYHPNPEGTALIG

-789 RVVISDARDAG
+789 RVVLTDNRDKG
-800 KKPGKPFTGGRKP
+800 KKPGKPFKGRRKI
-813 KQDQAK
+813 DQARS
-819 QGQAK
+819 
-824 QPKQSKQSKQSNKP
+824 SKSLERSP
-838 RRTAS
+838 S
-843 KKTSPREGGGAD
+843 KKAAKTLARR
-855 KVITQ
+855 K
-860 RPKKKSAKKS
+860 PKKKSAQE
-870 TPKKPA
+870 KKPPA
-876 NEKPTGKKATGKVLT
+876 EGKVIT
-891 QRPKK
+891 KRPNKNQRN
-896 SDRSRKRNR
+896 KRNR

>member
-1 MAGKSNLVIIHK
+1 M
-13 SDTPIAFTPPKD
+13 D
-25 KSGRIAAS
+25 
-33 TNLHIMELRQKL
+33 LRQKL
-45 LKLIGAKDYIPM
+45 LKLFGAKDYVPM
-57 RRMELITEL
+57 RRMEIISVL
-66 KLDEDDTKSAHALLD
+66 KFDQDATKEAHTLLD
-81 QMLERGE
+81 KMLEQGE

-117 AILIPDSDPSGDGY
+117 AILIPDSDPGGDGY
-131 PIKAEDTGV
+131 PIKSEDTGV
-140 SMHGDVVLA
+140 SMHGDTVLA
-149 RKVEQDR
+149 RKVEDQR

-162 GGKQR
+162 GRQQR
-167 PEYNPDEKPNVR
+167 PEYKPDEKPNVR
-179 VIRILKRARTTIP
+179 VIRILKRARITIP
-192 GTLER
+192 GTLEQAK
-197 GRHASFVIP
+197 HASYVIP
-206 DDPRLIQ
+206 DDPRIIH

-218 DPQNSGMRPI
+218 DPKNSGLKPI
-228 PQVGDKVVVKML
+228 PKVGDKVVVKML

-253 IEVLGRTHEPDA
+253 MEVLGRTHEPDA

-271 YKYDLKPQFP
+271 YKYDLNPRFP
-281 AAVEKQTEAIPDKVR
+281 SAVEQQTKDIPDVVR
-296 PEDIG
+296 SEDIG
-301 KRQDC
+301 NRQDC

-326 SLELLEGG
+326 SLELLEDG
-334 KVRVG
+334 KTRVG

-369 GTVISMLPHALSN
+369 GTVIPMLPHALSN

-388 EAEDRLTKSCFI
+388 EAEDRLTKTCFI
-400 TFNDHA
+400 TFNDSA
-406 EITDVKF
+406 DISEVKF

-427 QAYAFMMQD
+427 QAYAFMQQD
-436 DFAEIRKTPLPPK
+436 DLAEIRNTPLPPK
-449 HQTGSTGRSLDEVTD
+449 HQTGSTGRSLNKVTD
-464 HEMAQLKES
+464 EEMATLKKY
-473 IDTLWRIAN
+473 IGKLWQIAK
-482 QLRQRRFSKG
+482 QLRERRFRKG

-535 QVARTMKKQNF
+535 QVARTMKKQDF

-561 KELRETMIS
+561 KELRETMQS

-583 MTALLK
+583 MTLLLK
-589 KLKDHPQGY
+589 KLKEHPQGY
-598 TLKIHVLRSLKQAQ
+598 TLKVHVLRSLKQAQ
-612 YRASADGHFGL
+612 YRASADGHYGL
-623 GKPDYTH
+623 SKPDYTH

-642 VHRVLDGYLCKIG
+642 VHRILDGYLCKTR
-655 ADSALDTPDIR
+655 ADSALGEPEIR
-666 YNQGKLESLGEHISI
+666 YKQGKLESLGDHISV

-703 RELEKKEKQHFKA
+703 RELQKEQKQHFKA

-746 DFYHPNNEGTALIG
+746 DFYHPNPEGTALIG

-789 RVVISDARDAG
+789 RVVLTDNRDKG
-800 KKPGKPFTGGRKP
+800 KKPGKPFKGRRKI
-813 KQDQAK
+813 DQARS
-819 QGQAK
+819 
-824 QPKQSKQSKQSNKP
+824 SKSLERSP
-838 RRTAS
+838 S
-843 KKTSPREGGGAD
+843 KKAAKTLARR
-855 KVITQ
+855 K
-860 RPKKKSAKKS
+860 PKKKSAQE
-870 TPKKPA
+870 KKPPA
-876 NEKPTGKKATGKVLT
+876 EGKVIT
-891 QRPKK
+891 KRPNKNQRN
-896 SDRSRKRNR
+896 KRNR

>member
-1 MAGKSNLVIIHK
+1 M
-13 SDTPIAFTPPKD
+13 D
-25 KSGRIAAS
+25 
-33 TNLHIMELRQKL
+33 LRQKL
-45 LKLIGAKDYIPM
+45 LKLLGAKDYIPM
-57 RRMELITEL
+57 RRMEIITDL
-66 KLDEDDTKSAHALLD
+66 KLDQDATKEAHALFD
-81 QMLERGE
+81 KMLEQGE

-131 PIKAEDTGV
+131 PIKSEDTGV
-140 SMHGDVVLA
+140 SMHGDIVLA
-149 RKVEQDR
+149 RKVEDQR
-156 RPFRGK
+156 RPSQGK
-162 GGKQR
+162 GRQER
-167 PEYNPDEKPNVR
+167 PEYKPNNKHNVR
-179 VIRILKRARTTIP
+179 VIRILKRAHITIP
-192 GTLER
+192 GTLEKAK
-197 GRHASFVIP
+197 HATYVIP
-206 DDPRLIQ
+206 DDPRIIH

-218 DPQNSGMRPI
+218 DPKNSDLKPI
-228 PQVGDKVVVKML
+228 PKVGDKVVVKML

-253 IEVLGRTHEPDA
+253 IEVLGRTHEPGA

-271 YKYDLKPQFP
+271 YKYDLNPKFP
-281 AAVEKQTEAIPDKVR
+281 SAVEQQTKDIPDVVR
-296 PEDIG
+296 PKDIG
-301 KRQDC
+301 NRQDC

-326 SLELLEGG
+326 SLELLEDG
-334 KVRVG
+334 KTRVG

-369 GTVISMLPHALSN
+369 GTVIPMLPHALSN

-388 EAEDRLTKSCFI
+388 EAEDRLTKTCFI
-400 TFNDHA
+400 TFNESAD
-406 EITDVKF
+406 ITVVKF

-427 QAYAFMMQD
+427 QAYAFMQQD
-436 DFAEIRKTPLPPK
+436 DLAEIRKTPLPPK
-449 HQTGSTGRSLDEVTD
+449 HQTGSTGRSLDDVTD
-464 HEMAQLKES
+464 EEMATLKKY
-473 IDTLWRIAN
+473 IRKLWHIAK
-482 QLRQRRFSKG
+482 QLRNRRFDKG

-561 KELRETMIS
+561 KELRETMQS

-583 MTALLK
+583 MTSLLK
-589 KLKDHPQGY
+589 KLKEHPQGY

-612 YRASADGHFGL
+612 YRASADGHYGL
-623 GKPDYTH
+623 SKPDYTH

-642 VHRVLDGYLCKIG
+642 VHRILDGYLCKTR
-655 ADSALDTPDIR
+655 ADSALEAPEIR
-666 YNQGKLESLGEHISI
+666 YKQGKLESLGDHISMS
-681 TERNS
+681 ERNS

-703 RELEKKEKQHFKA
+703 RELQKEQKQHFKA

-725 LFVELTDT
+725 LFVELADT

-738 VHISTLDD
+738 VHVSTLDD
-746 DFYHPNNEGTALIG
+746 DFYHPNSEGTALIG

-789 RVVISDARDAG
+789 RVVLTDDRDKG
-800 KKPGKPFTGGRKP
+800 KKPAKPFKGRHKI
-813 KQDQAK
+813 
-819 QGQAK
+819 GQARS
-824 QPKQSKQSKQSNKP
+824 SK
-838 RRTAS
+838 AS
-843 KKTSPREGGGAD
+843 ERSPREKAA
-855 KVITQ
+855 KTLT
-860 RPKKKSAKKS
+860 RRKPKKKSAQE
-870 TPKKPA
+870 KKPSSI
-876 NEKPTGKKATGKVLT
+876 GKVIT
-891 QRPKK
+891 KRPKK
-896 SDRSRKRNR
+896 NQRNK

>member
-1 MAGKSNLVIIHK
+1 MDI
-13 SDTPIAFTPPKD
+13 
-25 KSGRIAAS
+25 
-33 TNLHIMELRQKL
+33 RQKL
-45 LKLIGAKDYIPM
+45 LKLLGAKDYVPM
-57 RRMELITEL
+57 RRMEIITVL
-66 KLDEDDTKSAHALLD
+66 KLDQDATKEAHTLLD
-81 QMLERGE
+81 KMLEQGE

-97 CIPEDADLVSG
+97 CIPEDADLISG

-131 PIKAEDTGV
+131 PIKSEDTGV
-140 SMHGDVVLA
+140 SMHGDTVLA
-149 RKVEQDR
+149 RKVDDQR

-162 GGKQR
+162 GRQQR
-167 PEYNPDEKPNVR
+167 PEYRPDEKTNVR
-179 VIRILKRARTTIP
+179 VIRILKRARITIP
-192 GTLER
+192 GTLEQA
-197 GRHASFVIP
+197 RHAIYVIP
-206 DDPRLIQ
+206 DDPRIIH

-218 DPQNSGMRPI
+218 DPKNSGLKPI
-228 PQVGDKVVVKML
+228 PKVGDKVVVKML

-246 LNPEGEI
+246 LNPEGEV

-271 YKYDLKPQFP
+271 YKYDLNPKFP
-281 AAVEKQTEAIPDKVR
+281 SAVERQTKDIPNVVR
-296 PEDIG
+296 PEDFG
-301 KRQDC
+301 NRQDC

-326 SLELLEGG
+326 SLELLEDG
-334 KVRVG
+334 KTRVG
-339 VHIADVSAYVKPGSP
+339 VHIADVSAYVKPDSP

-369 GTVISMLPHALSN
+369 GTVIPMLPHALSN

-388 EAEDRLTKSCFI
+388 EAADRLTKTCFI
-400 TFNDHA
+400 TFNDSA
-406 EITDVKF
+406 DITEVQF

-427 QAYAFMMQD
+427 QAYAFMQQD
-436 DFAEIRKTPLPPK
+436 DLAEIRKTPLPPK
-449 HQTGSTGRSLDEVTD
+449 HQTGSTGRSLDDVTD
-464 HEMAQLKES
+464 EEMSTLKKY
-473 IDTLWRIAN
+473 IGKLWHIAK
-482 QLRQRRFSKG
+482 QLRNRRFGKG

-520 ESHQLIEEFMLSANE
+520 ESHQLIEEFMLLANE

-561 KELRETMIS
+561 KELRETMQS

-583 MTALLK
+583 MTSLLK
-589 KLKDHPQGY
+589 KLKEHPQGY

-612 YRASADGHFGL
+612 YRASADGHYGL
-623 GKPDYTH
+623 SKPDYTH

-642 VHRVLDGYLCKIG
+642 VHRILDGYLCKTR
-655 ADSALDTPDIR
+655 ADSALEAPDIR
-666 YNQGKLESLGEHISI
+666 YKQGKLESLGDHISVS
-681 TERNS
+681 ERNS

-703 RELEKKEKQHFKA
+703 RELKKEQKQHFKA

-725 LFVELTDT
+725 IFVELADT

-746 DFYHPNNEGTALIG
+746 DFYHPNSEGTALIG

-789 RVVISDARDAG
+789 RVVLTDDRDKG
-800 KKPGKPFTGGRKP
+800 KKPGKPFKGRHK
-813 KQDQAK
+813 KAQARSSK
-819 QGQAK
+819 SSERSSREKAAK
-824 QPKQSKQSKQSNKP
+824 TLT
-838 RRTAS
+838 RR
-843 KKTSPREGGGAD
+843 K
-855 KVITQ
+855 
-860 RPKKKSAKKS
+860 PKKKSAKE
-870 TPKKPA
+870 KKPSA
-876 NEKPTGKKATGKVLT
+876 EGKVIT
-891 QRPKK
+891 KRPKK
-896 SDRSRKRNR
+896 NQRNKGSH

>member
-1 MAGKSNLVIIHK
+1 M
-13 SDTPIAFTPPKD
+13 D
-25 KSGRIAAS
+25 
-33 TNLHIMELRQKL
+33 LRQKL
-45 LKLIGAKDYIPM
+45 LKLLGAKDYVPM
-57 RRMELITEL
+57 RRMEIISVL
-66 KLDEDDTKSAHALLD
+66 KFDQDATKEAHTLLD
-81 QMLERGE
+81 KMLEQGE

-131 PIKAEDTGV
+131 PVKSEDTGV
-140 SMHGDVVLA
+140 SMHGDTVLA
-149 RKVEQDR
+149 RKVEDQR

-162 GGKQR
+162 GRQQR
-167 PEYNPDEKPNVR
+167 PEYKPDEKPNVR
-179 VIRILKRARTTIP
+179 VIRILKRARITIP
-192 GTLER
+192 GTLEQAK
-197 GRHASFVIP
+197 HASYVIP
-206 DDPRLIQ
+206 DDPRIIH

-218 DPQNSGMRPI
+218 DPKNSGLKPI
-228 PQVGDKVVVKML
+228 PKVGDKVVVKML

-271 YKYDLKPQFP
+271 YKYDLNPRFP
-281 AAVEKQTEAIPDKVR
+281 SAVEQQTKDIPDVVR
-296 PEDIG
+296 SEDIG
-301 KRQDC
+301 NRQDC

-326 SLELLEGG
+326 SLELLEDG
-334 KVRVG
+334 KTRVG

-369 GTVISMLPHALSN
+369 GTVIPMLPHALSN

-388 EAEDRLTKSCFI
+388 EAEDRLTKTCFI
-400 TFNDHA
+400 TFNDSA
-406 EITDVKF
+406 DISEVKF

-427 QAYAFMMQD
+427 QAYAFMQMD
-436 DFAEIRKTPLPPK
+436 DLAEIRNTPLPPK
-449 HQTGSTGRSLDEVTD
+449 HQTGSTGRSLDKVTD
-464 HEMAQLKES
+464 EEMATLKKY
-473 IDTLWRIAN
+473 IGKLWQIAK
-482 QLRQRRFSKG
+482 QLRERRFRKG

-535 QVARTMKKQNF
+535 QVARTMKKQDF

-561 KELRETMIS
+561 KELRETMQS

-583 MTALLK
+583 MTLLLK
-589 KLKDHPQGY
+589 KLKEHPQGY
-598 TLKIHVLRSLKQAQ
+598 TLKVHVLRSLKQAQ
-612 YRASADGHFGL
+612 YRASADGHYGL
-623 GKPDYTH
+623 SKPDYTH

-642 VHRVLDGYLCKIG
+642 VHRILDGYLCKTR
-655 ADSALDTPDIR
+655 ADSALGEPEIR
-666 YNQGKLESLGEHISI
+666 YKQGKLESLGDHISV

-703 RELEKKEKQHFKA
+703 RELQKEQKQHFKA

-746 DFYHPNNEGTALIG
+746 DFYHPNPEGTALIG

-789 RVVISDARDAG
+789 RVVLTDDRDKG
-800 KKPGKPFTGGRKP
+800 KKPGKPFKGRRKIDLARSS
-813 KQDQAK
+813 KSLERSSGKKVAK
-819 QGQAK
+819 TLA
-824 QPKQSKQSKQSNKP
+824 
-838 RRTAS
+838 RR
-843 KKTSPREGGGAD
+843 K
-855 KVITQ
+855 
-860 RPKKKSAKKS
+860 PKKKSARE
-870 TPKKPA
+870 KKPPA
-876 NEKPTGKKATGKVLT
+876 EGKVIT
-891 QRPKK
+891 KRPNKNQRN
-896 SDRSRKRNR
+896 KRTR

>member
-1 MAGKSNLVIIHK
+1 M
-13 SDTPIAFTPPKD
+13 D
-25 KSGRIAAS
+25 
-33 TNLHIMELRQKL
+33 LRQKL
-45 LKLIGAKDYIPM
+45 LKLLGAKDYVPM
-57 RRMELITEL
+57 RRMEIISVL
-66 KLDEDDTKSAHALLD
+66 KFDQDATKEAHTLLD
-81 QMLERGE
+81 KMLEQGE

-117 AILIPDSDPSGDGY
+117 AILIPDSDPGGDGY
-131 PIKAEDTGV
+131 PIKSEDTGV
-140 SMHGDVVLA
+140 SMHGDTVLA
-149 RKVEQDR
+149 RKVDDQR

-162 GGKQR
+162 GHQQR
-167 PEYNPDEKPNVR
+167 PEYKPDEKPNVR
-179 VIRILKRARTTIP
+179 VIRILKRARITIP
-192 GTLER
+192 GTLEQAK
-197 GRHASFVIP
+197 HASYIIP
-206 DDPRLIQ
+206 DDPRIIHN
-213 DILVP
+213 ILVP
-218 DPQNSGMRPI
+218 DPKNSGLKPI
-228 PQVGDKVVVKML
+228 PKVGDKVVVKML

-271 YKYDLKPQFP
+271 YKYDLNPRFP
-281 AAVEKQTEAIPDKVR
+281 SAVEQQTKDIPDVVR
-296 PEDIG
+296 SEDIG
-301 KRQDC
+301 NRQDC

-326 SLELLEGG
+326 SLELLEDG
-334 KVRVG
+334 KTRVG

-369 GTVISMLPHALSN
+369 GTVIPMLPHALSN

-388 EAEDRLTKSCFI
+388 EAEDRLTKTCFI
-400 TFNDHA
+400 TFNDSA
-406 EITDVKF
+406 DISEVKF

-427 QAYAFMMQD
+427 QAYAFMQQD
-436 DFAEIRKTPLPPK
+436 DLAEIRNTPLPPK
-449 HQTGSTGRSLDEVTD
+449 HQTGSTGRSLDKVTD
-464 HEMAQLKES
+464 EEMATLKKY
-473 IDTLWRIAN
+473 IGKLWQIAK
-482 QLRQRRFSKG
+482 QLRERRFRKG

-535 QVARTMKKQNF
+535 QVARTMKKQDF

-561 KELRETMIS
+561 KELRETMQS

-583 MTALLK
+583 MTLLLK
-589 KLKDHPQGY
+589 KLKEHPQGY
-598 TLKIHVLRSLKQAQ
+598 TLKVHVLRSLKQAQ
-612 YRASADGHFGL
+612 YRASADGHYGL
-623 GKPDYTH
+623 SKPDYTH

-642 VHRVLDGYLCKIG
+642 VHRILDGYLCKTR
-655 ADSALDTPDIR
+655 ADSALGEPEIR
-666 YNQGKLESLGEHISI
+666 YNQGKLESLGDHISV

-694 KTKLLEFYD
+694 KTKLLEFFD
-703 RELEKKEKQHFKA
+703 RELQKEQKQHFKA

-746 DFYHPNNEGTALIG
+746 DFYHPNPEGTALIG

-789 RVVISDARDAG
+789 RVVLTDDRDKG
-800 KKPGKPFTGGRKP
+800 KKPGKPFKSRRKI
-813 KQDQAK
+813 DQARSSK
-819 QGQAK
+819 SLERSPGKKVAK
-824 QPKQSKQSKQSNKP
+824 TLA
-838 RRTAS
+838 RR
-843 KKTSPREGGGAD
+843 K
-855 KVITQ
+855 
-860 RPKKKSAKKS
+860 PKKKSAQE
-870 TPKKPA
+870 KKPSA
-876 NEKPTGKKATGKVLT
+876 EGKVIT
-891 QRPKK
+891 KRPNKNQRN
-896 SDRSRKRNR
+896 KRTR

>member
-1 MAGKSNLVIIHK
+1 M
-13 SDTPIAFTPPKD
+13 D
-25 KSGRIAAS
+25 
-33 TNLHIMELRQKL
+33 LRQKL
-45 LKLIGAKDYIPM
+45 LKLLGAKDYVPM
-57 RRMELITEL
+57 RRMEIISVL
-66 KLDEDDTKSAHALLD
+66 KFDQDATKEAHTLLD
-81 QMLERGE
+81 KMLEQGE

-131 PIKAEDTGV
+131 PVKSEDTGV
-140 SMHGDVVLA
+140 SMHGDTVLA
-149 RKVEQDR
+149 RKVDDQR

-162 GGKQR
+162 GRQQR
-167 PEYNPDEKPNVR
+167 PEYKPDEKPNVR
-179 VIRILKRARTTIP
+179 VIRLLKRARITIP
-192 GTLER
+192 GTLEQAK
-197 GRHASFVIP
+197 HASYVIP
-206 DDPRLIQ
+206 DDPRIIH

-218 DPQNSGMRPI
+218 DPKNSGLKPI
-228 PQVGDKVVVKML
+228 PKVGDKVVVKML

-253 IEVLGRTHEPDA
+253 IEVFGRTHEPDA

-271 YKYDLKPQFP
+271 YKYDLNPRFP
-281 AAVEKQTEAIPDKVR
+281 SAVEQQTKDIPDVVR
-296 PEDIG
+296 SEDIG
-301 KRQDC
+301 NRQDC

-326 SLELLEGG
+326 SLELLEDG
-334 KVRVG
+334 KTRVG

-369 GTVISMLPHALSN
+369 GTVIPMLPHALSN

-388 EAEDRLTKSCFI
+388 EAEDRLTKTCFI
-400 TFNDHA
+400 TFNDSA
-406 EITDVKF
+406 DISEVKF

-427 QAYAFMMQD
+427 QAYAFMQMD
-436 DFAEIRKTPLPPK
+436 DLAEIRNTPLPLK
-449 HQTGSTGRSLDEVTD
+449 HQTGSTGRSLDKVSDE
-464 HEMAQLKES
+464 EMATLKKY
-473 IDTLWRIAN
+473 IGKLWQIAK
-482 QLRQRRFSKG
+482 QLRERRFRKG

-508 GYADRIEKEFND
+508 GFADRIEKEFND

-535 QVARTMKKQNF
+535 QVARTMKKQDF
-546 PCIYRVHDEP
+546 PCMYRVHDEP

-561 KELRETMIS
+561 KELRETMQS

-583 MTALLK
+583 MTLLLK
-589 KLKDHPQGY
+589 KLKEHPQGY
-598 TLKIHVLRSLKQAQ
+598 TLKVHVLRSLKQAQ
-612 YRASADGHFGL
+612 YRASADGHYGL
-623 GKPDYTH
+623 SKPDYTH

-642 VHRVLDGYLCKIG
+642 VHRILDGYLCKTR
-655 ADSALDTPDIR
+655 ADSALREPEIR
-666 YNQGKLESLGEHISI
+666 YNQGKLESLGDHISV

-703 RELEKKEKQHFKA
+703 RELQKEQKQHFKA

-746 DFYHPNNEGTALIG
+746 DFYHPNPEGTALIG

-789 RVVISDARDAG
+789 RVVLTDDRDKG
-800 KKPGKPFTGGRKP
+800 KKPGKPFKGRRMI
-813 KQDQAK
+813 DQARSSK
-819 QGQAK
+819 SLERSPGKKVAK
-824 QPKQSKQSKQSNKP
+824 TLA
-838 RRTAS
+838 RR
-843 KKTSPREGGGAD
+843 K
-855 KVITQ
+855 
-860 RPKKKSAKKS
+860 PKKKSAQE
-870 TPKKPA
+870 KKPPA
-876 NEKPTGKKATGKVLT
+876 EGKVIT
-891 QRPKK
+891 KRPSKNQRN
-896 SDRSRKRNR
+896 KRTR

>member
-1 MAGKSNLVIIHK
+1 M
-13 SDTPIAFTPPKD
+13 D
-25 KSGRIAAS
+25 
-33 TNLHIMELRQKL
+33 LRQKL
-45 LKLIGAKDYIPM
+45 LKLFGAKDYVPM
-57 RRMELITEL
+57 RRMEIISVL
-66 KLDEDDTKSAHALLD
+66 KFDQDATKEAHTLLD
-81 QMLERGE
+81 KMLEQGE

-131 PIKAEDTGV
+131 PIKSEDTGV
-140 SMHGDVVLA
+140 SMHGDTVLA
-149 RKVEQDR
+149 RKVDDQR

-162 GGKQR
+162 GRQQR
-167 PEYNPDEKPNVR
+167 PEYRPDEKPNVR
-179 VIRILKRARTTIP
+179 VIRILKRARITIP
-192 GTLER
+192 GTLEQAK
-197 GRHASFVIP
+197 HASYVIP
-206 DDPRLIQ
+206 DDPRIIH

-218 DPQNSGMRPI
+218 DPKNSGLKPI
-228 PQVGDKVVVKML
+228 PKVGDKVVVKML

-271 YKYDLKPQFP
+271 YKYDLNPRFP
-281 AAVEKQTEAIPDKVR
+281 SAVEQQTKDIPGVVCS
-296 PEDIG
+296 EDIG
-301 KRQDC
+301 NRQDC

-326 SLELLEGG
+326 SLELLEDG
-334 KVRVG
+334 KTRVG

-369 GTVISMLPHALSN
+369 GTVIPMLPHALSN

-388 EAEDRLTKSCFI
+388 EAEDRLTKTCFI
-400 TFNDHA
+400 TFNDSA
-406 EITDVKF
+406 DISEVKF

-427 QAYAFMMQD
+427 QAYAFMQQD
-436 DFAEIRKTPLPPK
+436 DLAEIRNTPLPPK
-449 HQTGSTGRSLDEVTD
+449 HQTGSTGRSLDKVTD
-464 HEMAQLKES
+464 EEMATLKQY
-473 IDTLWRIAN
+473 IGKLWQIAK
-482 QLRQRRFSKG
+482 QLRERRFRKG

-535 QVARTMKKQNF
+535 QVARTMKKQDF

-561 KELRETMIS
+561 KELRETMQS

-583 MTALLK
+583 MTLLLK
-589 KLKDHPQGY
+589 KLKEHPQGY
-598 TLKIHVLRSLKQAQ
+598 TLKVHVLRSLKQAQ
-612 YRASADGHFGL
+612 YRASADGHYGL
-623 GKPDYTH
+623 SKPDYTH

-642 VHRVLDGYLCKIG
+642 VHRILDGYLYKTR
-655 ADSALDTPDIR
+655 ADSALGEPEIR
-666 YNQGKLESLGEHISI
+666 YKQGKLESLGDHISV

-703 RELEKKEKQHFKA
+703 RELQKEQKQHFKA

-746 DFYHPNNEGTALIG
+746 DFYHPNPEGTALIG

-789 RVVISDARDAG
+789 RVVLTDDRDKG
-800 KKPGKPFTGGRKP
+800 KKPGKPFKGRRMI
-813 KQDQAK
+813 DQARSSK
-819 QGQAK
+819 SLERSPGKKVAK
-824 QPKQSKQSKQSNKP
+824 TLA
-838 RRTAS
+838 RR
-843 KKTSPREGGGAD
+843 K
-855 KVITQ
+855 
-860 RPKKKSAKKS
+860 PKKKSAQE
-870 TPKKPA
+870 KKPPA
-876 NEKPTGKKATGKVLT
+876 EGKVIT
-891 QRPKK
+891 KRPNKNQRN
-896 SDRSRKRNR
+896 KRTR

>member
-1 MAGKSNLVIIHK
+1 M
-13 SDTPIAFTPPKD
+13 D
-25 KSGRIAAS
+25 
-33 TNLHIMELRQKL
+33 LRQKL
-45 LKLIGAKDYIPM
+45 LKLLGAKDYVPM
-57 RRMELITEL
+57 RRMEIISVL
-66 KLDEDDTKSAHALLD
+66 KFDQDATKEAHTLLD
-81 QMLERGE
+81 KMLEQGE

-131 PIKAEDTGV
+131 PVKSEDTGV
-140 SMHGDVVLA
+140 SMHGDTVLA
-149 RKVEQDR
+149 RKVEDQR

-162 GGKQR
+162 GRQQR
-167 PEYNPDEKPNVR
+167 PEYKPDEKPNVR
-179 VIRILKRARTTIP
+179 VIRLLKRARITIP
-192 GTLER
+192 GTLEQAK
-197 GRHASFVIP
+197 HASYVIP
-206 DDPRLIQ
+206 DDPRIIH

-218 DPQNSGMRPI
+218 DPKNSGLKPI
-228 PQVGDKVVVKML
+228 PKVGDKVVVKML

-253 IEVLGRTHEPDA
+253 IEVFGRTHEPDA

-271 YKYDLKPQFP
+271 YKYDLNPRFP
-281 AAVEKQTEAIPDKVR
+281 SAVEQQTKDIPDVVR
-296 PEDIG
+296 SEDIG
-301 KRQDC
+301 NRQDC

-326 SLELLEGG
+326 SLELLEDG
-334 KVRVG
+334 KTRVG

-369 GTVISMLPHALSN
+369 GTVIPMLPHALSN

-388 EAEDRLTKSCFI
+388 EAEDRLTKTCFI
-400 TFNDHA
+400 TFNDSA
-406 EITDVKF
+406 DISEVKF

-427 QAYAFMMQD
+427 QAYAFMQMD
-436 DFAEIRKTPLPPK
+436 DLAEIRNTPLPPK
-449 HQTGSTGRSLDEVTD
+449 HQTGSTGRSLDKVTD
-464 HEMAQLKES
+464 EEMATLKKY
-473 IDTLWRIAN
+473 IGKLWQIAK
-482 QLRQRRFSKG
+482 QLRERRFRKG

-535 QVARTMKKQNF
+535 QVARTMKKQDF

-561 KELRETMIS
+561 KELRETMQS

-583 MTALLK
+583 MTLLLK
-589 KLKDHPQGY
+589 KLKEHPQGY
-598 TLKIHVLRSLKQAQ
+598 TLKVHVLRSLKQAQ
-612 YRASADGHFGL
+612 YRASADGHYGL
-623 GKPDYTH
+623 SKPDYTH

-642 VHRVLDGYLCKIG
+642 VHRILDGYLCKTR
-655 ADSALDTPDIR
+655 ADSALREPEIR
-666 YNQGKLESLGEHISI
+666 YKQGKLESLGDHISV

-703 RELEKKEKQHFKA
+703 RELQKEQKQHFKA

-746 DFYHPNNEGTALIG
+746 DFYHPNPEGTALIG

-789 RVVISDARDAG
+789 RVVLTDDRDKG
-800 KKPGKPFTGGRKP
+800 KKPGKPFKGRRKIDLARSS
-813 KQDQAK
+813 KSLERSSGKKVAK
-819 QGQAK
+819 TLA
-824 QPKQSKQSKQSNKP
+824 
-838 RRTAS
+838 RR
-843 KKTSPREGGGAD
+843 K
-855 KVITQ
+855 
-860 RPKKKSAKKS
+860 PKKKSARE
-870 TPKKPA
+870 KKPPA
-876 NEKPTGKKATGKVLT
+876 EGKVIT
-891 QRPKK
+891 KRPNKNQRN
-896 SDRSRKRNR
+896 KRTR

>member
-1 MAGKSNLVIIHK
+1 M
-13 SDTPIAFTPPKD
+13 D
-25 KSGRIAAS
+25 
-33 TNLHIMELRQKL
+33 LRQKL
-45 LKLIGAKDYIPM
+45 LKLLGAKDYVPM
-57 RRMELITEL
+57 RRMEIISVL
-66 KLDEDDTKSAHALLD
+66 KFDQDATKEAHTLLD
-81 QMLERGE
+81 KMLEQGE

-131 PIKAEDTGV
+131 PVKSEDTGV
-140 SMHGDVVLA
+140 SMHGDTVLA
-149 RKVEQDR
+149 RKVDDQR

-162 GGKQR
+162 GRQQR
-167 PEYNPDEKPNVR
+167 PEYKPDEKPNVR
-179 VIRILKRARTTIP
+179 VIRLLKRARITIP
-192 GTLER
+192 GTLEQAK
-197 GRHASFVIP
+197 HASYVIP
-206 DDPRLIQ
+206 DDPRIIH

-218 DPQNSGMRPI
+218 DPKNSGLKPI
-228 PQVGDKVVVKML
+228 PKVGDKVVVKML

-271 YKYDLKPQFP
+271 YKYDLNPRFP
-281 AAVEKQTEAIPDKVR
+281 SAVEQQTKDIPDVVR
-296 PEDIG
+296 SEDIG
-301 KRQDC
+301 NRQDC

-326 SLELLEGG
+326 SLELLEDG
-334 KVRVG
+334 KTRVG

-369 GTVISMLPHALSN
+369 GTVIPMLPHALSN

-388 EAEDRLTKSCFI
+388 EAEDRLTKTCFI
-400 TFNDHA
+400 TFNDSA
-406 EITDVKF
+406 DISEVKF

-427 QAYAFMMQD
+427 QAYAFMQMD
-436 DFAEIRKTPLPPK
+436 DLAEIRNTPLPPK
-449 HQTGSTGRSLDEVTD
+449 HQTGSAGRSLDKVTD
-464 HEMAQLKES
+464 EEMATLKKY
-473 IDTLWRIAN
+473 IGKLWQIAK
-482 QLRQRRFSKG
+482 QLRERRFRKG

-535 QVARTMKKQNF
+535 QVARTMKKQDF

-561 KELRETMIS
+561 KELRETMQS

-583 MTALLK
+583 MTLLLK
-589 KLKDHPQGY
+589 KLKEHPQGY
-598 TLKIHVLRSLKQAQ
+598 TLKVHVLRSLKQAQ
-612 YRASADGHFGL
+612 YRASADGHYGL
-623 GKPDYTH
+623 SKPDYTH

-642 VHRVLDGYLCKIG
+642 VHRILDGYLCKTR
-655 ADSALDTPDIR
+655 ADSALGEPEIR
-666 YNQGKLESLGEHISI
+666 YNQGKLESLGDHISV

-694 KTKLLEFYD
+694 KTKLLEFFD
-703 RELEKKEKQHFKA
+703 RELQKEQKQHFKA

-746 DFYHPNNEGTALIG
+746 DFYHPNPEGTALIG
-760 RRKKRTYALGQY
+760 RRKKRTYALGQH

-789 RVVISDARDAG
+789 RVVLTDDRDKG
-800 KKPGKPFTGGRKP
+800 KKPGKPFKGRRKIDLARSS
-813 KQDQAK
+813 KSLERSSGKKVAK
-819 QGQAK
+819 TLA
-824 QPKQSKQSKQSNKP
+824 
-838 RRTAS
+838 RR
-843 KKTSPREGGGAD
+843 K
-855 KVITQ
+855 
-860 RPKKKSAKKS
+860 PKKKSARE
-870 TPKKPA
+870 KKPPA
-876 NEKPTGKKATGKVLT
+876 EGKVIT
-891 QRPKK
+891 KRPNKNQRN
-896 SDRSRKRNR
+896 KRTR